1 MMCLR
6 CCFQQ
11 YERKN
16 MLVTLMV
23 LIVTSFL
30 FILLETKDCPPIP
43 RSPSDSSYSSSS
55 SSSRSSTGGVTT
67 TTPSTNKNK
76 SNKVVINAKEQLQKL
91 EQQQQYPWHVP
102 GEINQL
108 RRYMA
113 IHDPRSYE
121 HNFGTTQSLKF
132 FCWINSNY
140 LTFLN

>member
-43 RSPSDSSYSSSS
+43 RSPSDSSYS